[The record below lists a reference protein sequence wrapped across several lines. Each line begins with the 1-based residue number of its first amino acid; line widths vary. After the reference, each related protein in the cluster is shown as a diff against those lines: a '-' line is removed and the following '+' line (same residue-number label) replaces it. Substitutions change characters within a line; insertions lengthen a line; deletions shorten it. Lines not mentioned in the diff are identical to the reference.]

1 MWIGLDWIVLKEQM
15 DSFDRFGMEMEME
28 MEMGVIVGNRWRC
41 NELFVIV

>member
-1 MWIGLDWIVLKEQM
+1 VDWIVLKEQM

-28 MEMGVIVGNRWRC
+28 IGVIVGNRWRW